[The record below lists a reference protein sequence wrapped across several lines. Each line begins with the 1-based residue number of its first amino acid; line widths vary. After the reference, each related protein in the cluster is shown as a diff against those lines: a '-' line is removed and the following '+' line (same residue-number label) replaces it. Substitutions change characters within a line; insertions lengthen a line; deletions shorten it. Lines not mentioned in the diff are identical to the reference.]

1 MRGLFIA
8 AVLLFGTLR
17 NAGAQLDAP
26 GAFSSF
32 SGCAHD
38 TCLWVPTAESKVFTH
53 GEYRYTVITNK
64 DETEA
69 KFQLTKGSAV
79 LLSTPLKDW
88 SASVSVVWSKEGSS
102 FAITWSDGGA
112 VGDFHVRAFRIS
124 GNQLKEEP
132 VAKYAMRNFKT
143 RHNCIARGDNIQA
156 YKWSNSGDKLLLV
169 LSVYPASDCGRD
181 LGHMEAYWVQA
192 DNGAIL
198 QHLNLRELK
207 AYIKLHP
214 QM

>member
-8 AVLLFGTLR
+8 AAFLGILQSTS
-17 NAGAQLDAP
+17 AQLDVP
-26 GAFSSF
+26 GALSTF

-112 VGDFHVRAFRIS
+112 IGNFHVRAFKINDS
-124 GNQLKEEP
+124 QVVEEP
-132 VAKYAMRNFKT
+132 VTKHAFHSFKA
-143 RHNCIARGDNIQA
+143 RHYCIARGNNIQA
-156 YKWSNSGDKLLLV
+156 YEWSSSGDKLLLV
-169 LSVYPASDCGRD
+169 LSVYPTGDCGKD

-198 QHLNLRELK
+198 QHLTLRELTG
-207 AYIKLHP
+207 YIKLHP